1 VFNRGQLR
9 YFVAV
14 VEDGQLTR
22 AAARLH
28 VAQPALSQAIAK
40 LESQLGLKL
49 LIRHPRGVALTP
61 AGEVFF
67 EKARAAVDSELE
79 ALQTA
84 ESLVRGAQGTLVFG
98 TVGLPP
104 WLTDPELVE
113 EFSEARPNV
122 EIRLR
127 EVPFPSTPIA
137 SWLADVDVMIS
148 TVLSPDPE
156 VWVDPLNAEARVV
169 LAARSHP
176 LGARDELTL
185 AEVLDETFTRTDP
198 AVDPL
203 WAGNWT
209 LDEFRGGPP
218 RNQVQ
223 RPASNV
229 QSTLAAVASGL
240 AISTSPASQ
249 AVPIVNAFSD
259 VVAIPLR
266 DAPPMVMSLVGRN
279 DRRSRPVEALR
290 EVARSLLQR
299 RSPDLARS
307 TWHSGAAEA
316 DTAGA

>member
-22 AAARLH
+22 AATRLH

-49 LIRHPRGVALTP
+49 LIRHPRGVTLTP
-61 AGEVFF
+61 AGQVFF
-67 EKARAAVDSELE
+67 EKARAAVDAEHE

-84 ESLVRGAQGTLVFG
+84 ESLARGAQGTLVFG

-104 WLTDPELVE
+104 WLADPELVE
-113 EFSEARPNV
+113 AFTEARPNV
-122 EIRLR
+122 EIRLK
-127 EVPFPSTPIA
+127 EVPFPSIPIA

-148 TVLSPDPE
+148 TVLSPDPD

-169 LAARSHP
+169 LAARTHP
-176 LGARDELTL
+176 LAGREDLTV
-185 AEVLDETFTRTDP
+185 AEVLDETFTRSDP
-198 AVDPL
+198 AVDPV

-209 LDEFRGGPP
+209 LDEFRGGSP

-229 QSTLAAVASGL
+229 QSTLSAVASGL

-249 AVPIVNAFSD
+249 AVPIVNAFSG

-266 DAPPMVMSLVGRN
+266 DAPPMIMSLVGRN
-279 DRRSRPVEALR
+279 DRRGRPVEALR
-290 EVARSLLQR
+290 EVARGLLRR

-307 TWHSGAAEA
+307 GT
-316 DTAGA
+316 